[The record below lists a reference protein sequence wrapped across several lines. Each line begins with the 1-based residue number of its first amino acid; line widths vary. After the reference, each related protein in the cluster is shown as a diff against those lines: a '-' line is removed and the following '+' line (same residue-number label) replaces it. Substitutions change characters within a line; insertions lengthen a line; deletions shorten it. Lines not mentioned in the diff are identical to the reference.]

1 MITDTKDTLLLSPDH
16 DSLPAPITPW
26 PLKHADRDTTT
37 ELQSTLGNGP
47 KPVTTLFTHHML
59 KPVSKGPSAFQ
70 PYQPD
75 WVFVVFISCFVT
87 LAWVTVFYHKRLMQV
102 IYGTFSKRHLSQ
114 VAREGNL
121 IKERIALAMWV
132 VYILTFS
139 MVLYQAAGWY
149 MHWNFG
155 DIPQMAVF
163 VIICGGLTGFWLVKI
178 ITMNLL
184 SKIFKTGQTNHE
196 YLLNIVMFSSLT
208 GLVILPLAIFMVYLK
223 SEALL
228 YVCFA
233 VVILMFVI
241 RFIKGLLIGFSLTK
255 FSYLFLFVYLCAL
268 ELLPLAVLLKLV
280 ISYFAIK
287 L

>member
-1 MITDTKDTLLLSPDH
+1 MITNQYDTLLLSPDH

-37 ELQSTLGNGP
+37 ELQSTLGTGP
-47 KPVTTLFTHHML
+47 RPVTTIFTGHRL
-59 KPVSKGPSAFQ
+59 KPVSRGPSGFL

-75 WVFVVFISCFVT
+75 WVFVVFISSFVI
-87 LAWVTVFYHKRLMQV
+87 LAWVTVFYRKRLLQV

-114 VAREGNL
+114 VTREGNL
-121 IKERIALAMWV
+121 VKERIALAMWV
-132 VYILTFS
+132 VYILSFS

-155 DIPQMAVF
+155 NFPQLAVF
-163 VIICGGLTGFWLVKI
+163 TIICGGLTGFWLIKI

-208 GLVILPLAIFMVYLK
+208 GLVLLPMTVFMVYLK

-233 VVILMFVI
+233 LVILMFAI

>member
-1 MITDTKDTLLLSPDH
+1 MITGIQDTLQIPIV
-16 DSLPAPITPW
+16 AP
-26 PLKHADRDTTT
+26 PLQHFSRDTTP
-37 ELQSTLGNGP
+37 ELQSTIR
-47 KPVTTLFTHHML
+47 PVPGAASTLFTHHRL
-59 KPVSKGPSAFQ
+59 KAINPGPESFH

-75 WVFVVFISCFVT
+75 WVFGILFSCFVI
-87 LAWVTVFYHKRLMQV
+87 LAWVTLFYRKRLLQV
-102 IYGTFSKRHLSQ
+102 LYGTFSKRHLSQ
-114 VAREGNL
+114 VIREGNL
-121 IKERIALAMWV
+121 IKERISVALGG
-132 VYILTFS
+132 VYLLTFS

-149 MHWNFG
+149 LHWNFG
-155 DIPQMAVF
+155 NIPTWVVF
-163 VIICGGLTGFWLVKI
+163 IMILGGLTLFWFVKI

-196 YLLNIVMFSSLT
+196 YLLNIVMFSSLN
-208 GLVILPLAIFMVYLK
+208 GLIMLPLVIFMVYLK

-228 YVCFA
+228 FACFA
-233 VVILMFVI
+233 VISLMFAV

-255 FSYLFLFVYLCAL
+255 FSYLFLFVYLCTL